1 MIYRLMRWITGI
13 ALHWF
18 YSSVR
23 VEGRERIPAT
33 APVLLAASHHNA
45 LVDCLIAV
53 WLVPRRLTITAK
65 ATLVENPFTAWLF
78 SLVGVVPLRRA
89 GDERKK
95 SPAAGLDASRNAEA
109 FSSIL
114 AVLER
119 DEMVLIFPE
128 GKSHSEPM
136 LAPLK
141 TGIARIAIEARDIQN
156 IRGLQIIPLGLNFED
171 KGNPG
176 TAVLAE
182 VGEPI
187 LMDSLGPI
195 DVDTL
200 TEEIAERL
208 RIVSL
213 KSPRRLNEDREIAG
227 RSPAA
232 RPFVAIAATWGELT
246 HRYLINVA
254 RDQARKRSRNPD
266 DPAMLTIIV
275 GLILILISYI
285 VQFAILV
292 AVFSFWF
299 ATVYLVTLPLGAY
312 WAAFKDHHRPSE

>member
-33 APVLLAASHHNA
+33 GPILLAASHHNA

-65 ATLVENPFTAWLF
+65 ATLFENRMLAWLF

-89 GDERKK
+89 GDEKKK
-95 SPAAGLDASRNAEA
+95 SPSTELDAARNAGA
-109 FSSIL
+109 FESIL
-114 AVLER
+114 GVLER
-119 DEMVLIFPE
+119 REMVLIFPE
-128 GKSHSEPM
+128 GKSHSEPA

-141 TGIARIAIEARDIQN
+141 TGIARMAIEARDV
-156 IRGLQIIPLGLNFED
+156 RKVEGLKIIPLGLSFED
-171 KGNPG
+171 KGEPG

-200 TEEIAERL
+200 TELVAERL
-208 RIVSL
+208 RVVSL
-213 KSPRRLNEDREIAG
+213 KPPRGLGDGEEIAG
-227 RSPAA
+227 RNPRA
-232 RPFVAIAATWGELT
+232 RPFVAIAASWGELT
-246 HRYLINVA
+246 HRRLINFA
-254 RDQARKRSRNPD
+254 RAQARKRARNPD
-266 DPAMLTIIV
+266 DPAMLTMIF
-275 GLILILISYI
+275 GLVLILISYV
-285 VQFAILV
+285 VQFSLL
-292 AVFSFWF
+292 AVLFGVGW
-299 ATVYLVTLPLGAY
+299 AALYLATLPVGAY
-312 WAAFKDHHRPSE
+312 WAAFKNHHRPSE

>member
-33 APVLLAASHHNA
+33 GPVLVAASHHNA

-65 ATLVENPFTAWLF
+65 ATLFEKRFTAWLF

-89 GDERKK
+89 GDEKK
-95 SPAAGLDASRNAEA
+95 KAPSAELDAARNAGSFE
-109 FSSIL
+109 SIL
-114 AVLER
+114 GVLER
-119 DEMVLIFPE
+119 REMVLIFPE
-128 GKSHSEPM
+128 GKSHSEPA

-141 TGIARIAIEARDIQN
+141 TGIARMAIEARDVRN
-156 IRGLQIIPLGLNFED
+156 VRGLQIIPLGLSFED
-171 KGNPG
+171 KGEPG

-200 TEEIAERL
+200 TELVAERL
-208 RIVSL
+208 RAVSL
-213 KSPRRLNEDREIAG
+213 RPPTALSDGEEISGRNPR
-227 RSPAA
+227 A
-232 RPFVAIAATWGELT
+232 RPFVAIAAAWGELT
-246 HRYLINVA
+246 HRRLINFA
-254 RDQARKRSRNPD
+254 RAQARKRARNPD
-266 DPAMLTIIV
+266 DPAMLTMIF
-275 GLILILISYI
+275 GLVVILISYI
-285 VQFAILV
+285 AQFSLLALLFGV
-292 AVFSFWF
+292 WWA
-299 ATVYLVTLPLGAY
+299 ALYLATLPVGAY
-312 WAAFKDHHRPSE
+312 WAAFKNHHRASE